1 MIGIRVEL
9 DKQIR
14 FRIVRMKREP
24 PVRGIDGIS
33 LVRERRRHH
42 FRHECPQTRK
52 TDLIMVGYQFLDY
65 TGQQIYI
72 HNLQIRNCKSNKIAL
87 ILKVSATEKTP
98 SAEDKIK
105 SMEKNKT
112 KKT

>member
-9 DKQIR
+9 DKQIC

-24 PVRGIDGIS
+24 PVGWIDGIA

-65 TGQQIYI
+65 TGQ
-72 HNLQIRNCKSNKIAL
+72 
-87 ILKVSATEKTP
+87 
-98 SAEDKIK
+98 
-105 SMEKNKT
+105 
-112 KKT
+112 